1 MEWNIGQKVVCDRPE
16 QLLTGCTIKA
26 KEEGSV
32 IISCPNI
39 DLVFWGQ
46 QEQLEQLG
54 WRPDNLA
61 SPPEPGLSQD

>member
-1 MEWNIGQKVVCDRPE
+1 MEWIVGQKVVCDRPE
-16 QLLTGCTIKA
+16 QLLTGCTIKV

-46 QEQLEQLG
+46 QEQLERLG
-54 WRPDNLA
+54 WRLDNA
-61 SPPEPGLSQD
+61 SLQSEGQS

>member
-32 IISCPNI
+32 IISCPGI

-54 WRPDNLA
+54 WRLET
-61 SPPEPGLSQD
+61 SSTKTEQ